1 VATVVLVGFETHV
14 CIAQTALDLLAG
26 GLDVCIAVDAV
37 ASRHAIDHETALRRL
52 EGAGAVPVT
61 TESLIFE
68 WCGTAEHPRFQELRR
83 LVL

>member
-1 VATVVLVGFETHV
+1 
-14 CIAQTALDLLAG
+14 
-26 GLDVCIAVDAV
+26 
-37 ASRHAIDHETALRRL
+37 
-52 EGAGAVPVT
+52 VPVT